1 MDELEIIKLEENNE
15 TYAIIDEIVDDDITY
30 VYLTNIKDKND
41 IRIRRVI
48 KENGKEY
55 LEELDNNT
63 EFDKALLLF
72 TAKHK
77 NNK

>member
-15 TYAIIDEIVDDDITY
+15 NYVIIDEIVDDDITY
-30 VYLTNIKDKND
+30 VYLSNLKNKDD
-41 IRIRRVI
+41 IRIRRVV

-55 LEELDNNT
+55 LEELANNT